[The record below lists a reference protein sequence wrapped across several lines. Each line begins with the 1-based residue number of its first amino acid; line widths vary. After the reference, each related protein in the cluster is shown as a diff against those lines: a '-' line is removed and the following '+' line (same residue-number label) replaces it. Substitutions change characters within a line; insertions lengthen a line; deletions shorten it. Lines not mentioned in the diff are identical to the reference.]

1 MEQQI
6 PKIRPILKPISF
18 MPLVS
23 AQELRSLYTK
33 VASIKPRL
41 AGLDVGTMKVG
52 VALSD
57 PELSVAIPSLTLN
70 RNNCMLMLCY
80 LM

>member
-1 MEQQI
+1 
-6 PKIRPILKPISF
+6 

-23 AQELRSLYTK
+23 AKELRSLYTK

-57 PELSVAIPSLTLN
+57 PELSIAIPSLTLN
-70 RNNCMLMLCY
+70 RNECILKVCFL
-80 LM
+80 L